1 MTLDDLKPM
10 IRAVWEALE
19 PGAPFYTLESNY
31 RCVPVWFGRRFGW
44 LDDKFNVPEYLEK
57 SGFLLQEE
65 EEMPAEIFPA
75 GLATLRRWIRR
86 R

>member
-1 MTLDDLKPM
+1 
-10 IRAVWEALE
+10 
-19 PGAPFYTLESNY
+19 LESNY

-65 EEMPAEIFPA
+65 EEMPVEIFPA